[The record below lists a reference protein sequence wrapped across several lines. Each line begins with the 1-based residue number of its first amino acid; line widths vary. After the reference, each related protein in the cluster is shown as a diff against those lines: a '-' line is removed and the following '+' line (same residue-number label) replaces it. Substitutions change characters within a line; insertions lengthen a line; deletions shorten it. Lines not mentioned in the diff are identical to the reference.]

1 MADFLIAA
9 AAFILAMVALGLI
22 RVLRGPADADRMMAV
37 QLVGT
42 GGIAA
47 LLLSGV
53 TRVSAVV
60 DVALT
65 LAPLATFA
73 SVAFVGGAL
82 RAELDEP
89 EATDGG

>member
-1 MADFLIAA
+1 
-9 AAFILAMVALGLI
+9 
-22 RVLRGPADADRMMAV
+22 
-37 QLVGT
+37 
-42 GGIAA
+42 
-47 LLLSGV
+47 
-53 TRVSAVV
+53 VV

-82 RAELDEP
+82 GAELDEP